1 VDKNLAFK
9 IAMKTRE
16 YMLNKKIEKIDLKD
30 YIQGYM
36 DRERIL
42 FNRTHS
48 PNGALGMFLLLNK
61 SRFSINES
69 NLNALEKDVLE
80 VLTFNKN
87 LKDIESVT
95 KPLRIQDKFEEYTE
109 IILTKKFGKDKISRV
124 NQEDMNK
131 YDFIIK
137 DKNLCVTIEV
147 KSDKWKYTGNIS
159 LELLRDYRMDYERN
173 IGSILKTEATFWQV
187 YYYDSETGEVSSE
200 MFLVSQLKSET
211 YKVLSEL
218 KRVLDLQI

>member
-1 VDKNLAFK
+1 
-9 IAMKTRE
+9 MKTKE
-16 YMLNKKIEKIDLKD
+16 YMLNKKIEIDLKD
-30 YIQGYM
+30 YIQGYR
-36 DRERIL
+36 DGERIL

-69 NLNALEKDVLE
+69 NINALEKDVLE

-109 IILTKKFGKDKISRV
+109 IILTKKFGNDKISRV

-147 KSDKWKYTGNIS
+147 KSDKW
-159 LELLRDYRMDYERN
+159 
-173 IGSILKTEATFWQV
+173 
-187 YYYDSETGEVSSE
+187 
-200 MFLVSQLKSET
+200 
-211 YKVLSEL
+211 
-218 KRVLDLQI
+218 